1 VNFAALNEN
10 TEEDEKAFPAELR
23 PTGTL
28 GKKEE
33 GEEVEKEGMNE
44 GRKNWVKHC
53 VKGEVDFVFVF
64 SAAEGTAENLI
75 ST

>member
-1 VNFAALNEN
+1 
-10 TEEDEKAFPAELR
+10 
-23 PTGTL
+23 
-28 GKKEE
+28 
-33 GEEVEKEGMNE
+33 VEKEGRNE